1 MVQLHRT
8 LYISVDKP
16 PLRQYSESA
25 FEILCILC
33 YGKDKDHNTYTL
45 IIFLIGKK
53 WALSKNLMDLSIWSN
68 TCNSR
73 ESYLK

>member
-1 MVQLHRT
+1 MMKIVRATIVQLHRT

-33 YGKDKDHNTYTL
+33 YRKDKDHNTYTFIL
-45 IIFLIGKK
+45 NRKK
-53 WALSKNLMDLSIWSN
+53 MSSIK
-68 TCNSR
+68 
-73 ESYLK
+73 EPDGLEYLV